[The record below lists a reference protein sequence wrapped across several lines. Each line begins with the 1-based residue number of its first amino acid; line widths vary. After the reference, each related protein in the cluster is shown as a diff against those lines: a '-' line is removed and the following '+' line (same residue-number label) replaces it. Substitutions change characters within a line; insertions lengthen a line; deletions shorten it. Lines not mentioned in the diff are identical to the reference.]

1 MSEAQR
7 RPTATGRAVAI
18 GALAVSA
25 TLLVLLIAM
34 LADAGR
40 LRAAANTPGAVRDRA
55 AIVRLAGVTDLAV
68 SSSSRWLRHPSVS
81 EPGAAFSDAPAMFDA
96 DPAGAA
102 VPLPRALYRGASRMQ
117 IDVRRSAAP

>member
-7 RPTATGRAVAI
+7 RPAATGRAVAI
-18 GALAVSA
+18 GAFAAGV
-25 TLLVLLIAM
+25 TLLVLLIVM
-34 LADAGR
+34 LADAHR
-40 LRAAANTPGAVRDRA
+40 LRAAANAPDALRDRA

-102 VPLPRALYRGASRMQ
+102 VPLPRALYRGASRTR
-117 IDVRRSAAP
+117 IDVRRSSAP